1 MGNFPILFLLFGQS
15 NDMKKD
21 KNEMNDELRSE
32 YDLKSLK
39 VRRFGSKRRK
49 FGSTIIRLEPDVAEF
64 FSTAEAVNEAL
75 RLFIRSN
82 AGK

>member
-1 MGNFPILFLLFGQS
+1 
-15 NDMKKD
+15 
-21 KNEMNDELRSE
+21 MNDELRSN

-39 VRRFGSKRRK
+39 IRKFGSKRKK
-49 FGSTIIRLEPDVAEF
+49 FGNTIIRLEPDVAEF

-75 RLFIRSN
+75 RSLIRSN